1 MLKVLDGGLEEVAP
15 LLVVGPARL
24 QAPAAPRHAVA
35 ARTVPQRFLTKYIRE
50 IQHIVFTMNE
60 TSGLTRLKAFN

>member
-1 MLKVLDGGLEEVAP
+1 MAETLLVLKVLDGGLEEVAP

-35 ARTVPQRFLTKYIRE
+35 ARAVPQRFLIKYNSGYSTYNIY
-50 IQHIVFTMNE
+50 NE
-60 TSGLTRLKAFN
+60 